1 MNFAPVLAAPLLLI
15 LTGTSFTSSPA
26 QAQVRP
32 DFITRPPSHCWT
44 VFPLKNYE
52 GGLWFEVP
60 SCPSGWTPRCARQ
73 SGRCVTQ
80 LGETANVCR
89 EWRCARAPLR
99 MPDKRD
105 GGRCEPPTCNP
116 FPCGPFK
123 CPTNPPDPPPFPFR

>member
-15 LTGTSFTSSPA
+15 LTGMSFTSSPA

-32 DFITRPPSHCWT
+32 DFITRPTSYCWT

-52 GGLWFEVP
+52 DGLWFEVP
-60 SCPSGWTPRCARQ
+60 SCPSGWTPHCARQ

-89 EWRCARAPLR
+89 EWRCARTGLGIIR
-99 MPDKRD
+99 DVRRDKSK
-105 GGRCEPPTCNP
+105 CESPTCRP
-116 FPCGPFK
+116 FPCEPFK
-123 CPTNPPDPPPFPFR
+123 CPPLPFR